1 METIKLNSR
10 DLTFEQFQ
18 TTDYYKK
25 RFDAELIKDLSLEGA
40 LNFMKQTLLLLC
52 KYDAILVGEKIQ
64 FPETKKVTHF
74 W

>member
-25 RFDAELIKDLSLEGA
+25 RFDAELIRDLSLEGEDYVKA
-40 LNFMKQTLLLLC
+40 DLIDVDEVY
-52 KYDAILVGEKIQ
+52 YD
-64 FPETKKVTHF
+64 
-74 W
+74 

>member
-25 RFDAELIKDLSLEGA
+25 RFDAELIRDLSLEGA
-40 LNFMKQTLLLLC
+40 LNFMKQKLSWQ
-52 KYDAILVGEKIQ
+52 Y
-64 FPETKKVTHF
+64 
-74 W
+74 

>member
-25 RFDAELIKDLSLEGA
+25 RFDAELIRDLSLEGA

-52 KYDAILVGEKIQ
+52 ENAAILVGEKIQ
-64 FPETKKVTHF
+64 FPETKKVTHL